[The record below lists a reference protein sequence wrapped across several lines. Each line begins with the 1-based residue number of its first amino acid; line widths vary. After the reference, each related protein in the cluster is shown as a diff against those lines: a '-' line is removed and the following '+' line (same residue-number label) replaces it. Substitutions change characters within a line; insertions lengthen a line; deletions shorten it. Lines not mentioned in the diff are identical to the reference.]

1 MKWANYSAFNCTWEA
16 ERNLS
21 SDIVQEF
28 KCPST
33 PPPGLADARNEFLLA
48 CHSRLWQRTSNN
60 FYLNLHHEIFRYV
73 FNGKGIINDSGITLF
88 SKEDF
93 SLFNLPENWDKI
105 IYTDKGEGRQ
115 IDFPVSLKPVLRWS
129 KRHYV
134 CSDGKLTDAPRM
146 PVELLK
152 IDFTT
157 NRF

>member
-1 MKWANYSAFNCTWEA
+1 MPLIVHENQKEICH
-16 ERNLS
+16 LIS
-21 SDIVQEF
+21 SSV
-28 KCPST
+28 PST
-33 PPPGLADARNEFLLA
+33 PPTRLTDARDEVLLA
-48 CHSRLWQRTSNN
+48 CHSRLCQRTSNH
-60 FYLNLHHEIFRYV
+60 LHHEIFRYV

-134 CSDGKLTDAPRM
+134 CSDGKLTDEPRM

-152 IDFTT
+152 VDFTT
-157 NRF
+157 NIF

>member
-1 MKWANYSAFNCTWEA
+1 VKWANYSAFNCTWEA

-21 SDIVQEF
+21 FDIF

-33 PPPGLADARNEFLLA
+33 PPPGLTDAKDEFLLA
-48 CHSRLWQRTSNN
+48 YHSRLCQRTSNH
-60 FYLNLHHEIFRYV
+60 LHHEIFRYV
-73 FNGKGIINDSGITLF
+73 FNGKGIINDNGITLF

-105 IYTDKGEGRQ
+105 IYTDKGERRQ

-129 KRHYV
+129 KRQYV

-152 IDFTT
+152 VILLLTDFDV
-157 NRF
+157 FVLEK